1 MLRLTSKTA
10 KTVVDGNG
18 GRQAKLQGKIQL
30 GGGMGFREG
39 AGKCSAGVIANVEH
53 CTLNYAS
60 NDMEGLII
68 LVYGASKVLLEA
80 VQPLTTN

>member
-1 MLRLTSKTA
+1 
-10 KTVVDGNG
+10 
-18 GRQAKLQGKIQL
+18 
-30 GGGMGFREG
+30 MGFREG

>member
-1 MLRLTSKTA
+1 MATEGDT
-10 KTVVDGNG
+10 
-18 GRQAKLQGKIQL
+18 GKIA
-30 GGGMGFREG
+30 GENSIRVGAGMGLREG

-60 NDMEGLII
+60 NGMEGLII

-80 VQPLTTN
+80 VQPLTAN